1 MKTIKILLIPFVI
14 IYSFCITLPLLPLI
28 YGKNKFGTL
37 LFIPIWL
44 LHFILLPLMFIKHV
58 ELFTEKLNRLSN
70 KVMGYDNGRTVS
82 CTVGERIDAG
92 KGTFIEVFHCR
103 ILATYDGRGY
113 HCSENCKSLL

>member
-14 IYSFCITLPLLPLI
+14 IYSMFVTLPLLPLM

-44 LHFILLPLMFIKHV
+44 LHFILLPLMFIKPV

-70 KVMGYDNGRTVS
+70 KCMGFDNGKTVS
-82 CTVGERIDAG
+82 CTVGEKIEAG
-92 KGTFIEVFHCR
+92 NGTFIEIFHCR

-113 HCSENCKSLL
+113 HCSKLCTKLF